1 MKPQVSEI
9 VGKHIVGVVTA
20 ESDGTPRTQAFL
32 LFSDGT
38 RFEFHGERFS
48 CCAGLDKAAGVLRY
62 IASAGAKVTRR
73 FGQVESPAG
82 ELLPA
87 SLSGG
92 SGNSANLRESLES
105 LLARDLAAWNAARAA
120 IERAR
125 RR

>member
-38 RFEFHGERFS
+38 RFEFHG
-48 CCAGLDKAAGVLRY
+48 
-62 IASAGAKVTRR
+62 
-73 FGQVESPAG
+73 GQVESPAG

-105 LLARDLAAWNAARAA
+105 LLARDLAAWNATRAA
-120 IERAR
+120 IERAGR
-125 RR
+125 R